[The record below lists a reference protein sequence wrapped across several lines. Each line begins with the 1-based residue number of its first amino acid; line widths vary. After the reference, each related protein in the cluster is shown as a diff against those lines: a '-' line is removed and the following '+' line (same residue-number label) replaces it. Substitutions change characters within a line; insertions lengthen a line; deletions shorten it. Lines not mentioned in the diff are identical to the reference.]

1 MSSSLKNLSDF
12 DKNQLPDAGD
22 LEFGIVVS
30 EWHND
35 ITEALYEGAYNT
47 LVENGADPENIKK
60 IYVPGSFE
68 LPLGAQMLLEN
79 TNVDAVIILGCVIQ
93 GETPHFDYVCQGVT
107 KGVMDLNIK
116 YNIPVIFGL
125 LTTLNLQ
132 QAKDRSGG
140 KHGNKG
146 VEAAVAAI
154 KMCALSEQIYDFDE
168 DFDIDDMIDDEL
180 LDQLDE

>member
-1 MSSSLKNLSDF
+1 MSSNLKNLSEF
-12 DKNQLPDAGD
+12 DKSQLPDASD
-22 LEFGIVVS
+22 LEIGIVVS

-35 ITEALYEGAYNT
+35 ITEALYKGAYKT
-47 LVENGADPENIKK
+47 LIDSGVEDENIKK

-68 LPLGAQMLLEN
+68 LPLGAQMMIEN

-107 KGVMDLNIK
+107 KGVMDLNLE

-125 LTTLNLQ
+125 LTTLTLE
-132 QAKDRSGG
+132 QAQDRAGG

-154 KMCALSEQIYDFDE
+154 KMCALEEQLYDFE
-168 DFDIDDMIDDEL
+168 DDFFFDDDDEFMEE
-180 LDQLDE
+180 D